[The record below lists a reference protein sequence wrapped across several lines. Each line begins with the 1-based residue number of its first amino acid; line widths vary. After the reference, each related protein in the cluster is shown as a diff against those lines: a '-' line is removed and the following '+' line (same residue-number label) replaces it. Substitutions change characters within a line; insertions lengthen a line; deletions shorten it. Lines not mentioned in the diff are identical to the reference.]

1 MGNITKKHTLNIKAV
16 LTVEDTTVYVQT
28 EDMDEAVSMSEFVKD
43 FDGREVNITVA
54 EKIDLD

>member
-1 MGNITKKHTLNIKAV
+1 M
-16 LTVEDTTVYVQT
+16 EDTTVYVQT